1 MFFYTEPHEL
11 EFLWKKYQL
20 PRSFIN
26 YHGNKGMQIQ
36 KESKF
41 AIKDRLY
48 STHMRIPRMG
58 ISSLIRWKRYRKTIE
73 VSKIVV
79 CECVIEKGG
88 ERRRGKI
95 ARNIETLWC
104 RFYFFFFFLS
114 FFCWLKRNQAIR
126 GTKSN

>member
-58 ISSLIRWKRYRKTIE
+58 ISSYSLEAISKNDRDIENRCVRVRDRGGRGEKEGKNCTEYRN
-73 VSKIVV
+73 IVV
-79 CECVIEKGG
+79 SF
-88 ERRRGKI
+88 
-95 ARNIETLWC
+95 L
-104 RFYFFFFFLS
+104 FFFFFLS